1 MDNSEKVADPTGTD
15 GTGSVAAEAAEA
27 ASSSLP
33 LEMLDAV
40 AGLVDPDTI
49 ARNLPWLAGELT
61 EIARGRS
68 DIWFPERD
76 RRFADKAWQ
85 TSPYFHTIG
94 QAYRL
99 YELWMDRMCQG
110 VDGSWQRQARARL
123 AANLAT
129 ALLAPPNY
137 LPTNPVALRRA
148 AETSGQSLVRGA
160 ENLARDLARG
170 GMPRAADRERFV
182 VGDKLAVT
190 PGAVVYREEMFE
202 LLEYAPTTSS
212 VRDRPLLMVP
222 PQVNR
227 YYVLDLAPGRSLA
240 EFAVSQGIQTFMM
253 VWRNP
258 SALLGHG
265 RWGVD
270 DYIAAQLRAADVV
283 RKIARSDTL
292 NWLGLCAGGMT
303 VASMLGYLAATGGD
317 PAASAT
323 FIVTMMSG
331 AQPNVVGALDTR
343 NTRARLVAMARA
355 GQVVPGT
362 AQRALFALL
371 RPTELVFNYLVN
383 GWLMGEA
390 PPPFDVLAW
399 NDDATATTAKFALEM
414 TKIVMDGWGDATGP
428 TLLGV
433 TSDLGKVSCDSFH
446 IAGYTDHITPWRA
459 CYSTTALLGG
469 SKELTVVRSGHIQ
482 SFVNPADSTR
492 YDCWYGP
499 TSATDP
505 DEWLAT
511 ATVQHGSWWHRWG
524 DWLTA
529 RAGDERA
536 ARSTLGNR
544 QFAPLGPAPGGYAV
558 G

>member
-1 MDNSEKVADPTGTD
+1 MDNPAEVASDL
-15 GTGSVAAEAAEA
+15 
-27 ASSSLP
+27 LP
-33 LEMLDAV
+33 LDMLDAV
-40 AGLVDPDTI
+40 ADLVNPATVEQ
-49 ARNLPWLAGELT
+49 NLPWLAGELT
-61 EIARGRS
+61 EIALGRS
-68 DIWFPERD
+68 DVWFDERD
-76 RRFADKAWQ
+76 RRFADELWR
-85 TSPYFHTIG
+85 TSPYFHKLG
-94 QAYRL
+94 QLYRL
-99 YELWMDRMCQG
+99 YELWMDRMCEG
-110 VDGSWQRQARARL
+110 VDGSWQRRTRARL

-129 ALLAPPNY
+129 ALLAPVNY
-137 LPTNPVALRRA
+137 LSTNPAALRRA
-148 AETSGQSLVRGA
+148 AETGGESLLRGA

-170 GMPRAADRERFV
+170 GMPRAADRELFR

-202 LLEYAPTTSS
+202 LLEYAPATPR
-212 VRDRPLLMVP
+212 VRARPLLMVP

-240 EFAVSQGIQTFMM
+240 EFAVSQGIQTFMI

-303 VASMLGYLAATGGD
+303 VACMLGYLAATGGD

-331 AQPNVVGALDTR
+331 DQPNVVGTLDTR
-343 NTRARLVAMARA
+343 QARAQLTAAARA
-355 GQVVPGT
+355 GQVIPGS

-371 RPTELVFNYLVN
+371 RPNELVCNYLVS
-383 GWLMGEA
+383 GWLMGEP

-399 NDDATATTAKFALEM
+399 NDDATATTARFALEM
-414 TKIVMDGWGDATGP
+414 TEIVMDGWGGATGP
-428 TLLGV
+428 ALLGV
-433 TSDLGKVSCDSFH
+433 TSDFGKVSCDSFH

-459 CYSTTALLGG
+459 CYSTTRLLGG
-469 SKELTVVRSGHIQ
+469 NKELTVVRSGHIQ
-482 SFVNPADSTR
+482 SFVNPADNTH

-499 TSATDP
+499 AAAADP
-505 DEWLAT
+505 DEWLTA
-511 ATVQHGSWWHRWG
+511 ATVQHGSWWRRWG
-524 DWLTA
+524 EWLTA
-529 RAGDERA
+529 RSGSERA
-536 ARSTLGNR
+536 ARTSPGNR
-544 QFAPLGPAPGGYAV
+544 EFPALGPAPGEYVRG
-558 G
+558 